1 MASFSIKKGLDIRL
15 RGAPEPIV
23 VDAPPADRVVVHPHD
38 VPGLKPRLLVAEGAS
53 VKRGTPLFYDKRNEA
68 FRVTSPA
75 GGTVESIVYG
85 PRRAL
90 EKIIIKLDA
99 QEQVEAYSRYQ
110 SAELASLNRETLLA
124 HLQASGLL
132 ALIRQR
138 PFSRMA
144 NPAITPKSIF
154 VNGMA
159 TAPFTPDLNVVVK
172 GRELAFQAGL
182 DALTRLTAGKV
193 FLCLDG
199 RKVNAPALTG
209 ARHVEVHTFEGA
221 HPAGNTSVHISR
233 LDPLKPTD
241 AVWTVRGADVIQLG
255 QFFLSGEVP
264 GARIISIAGPGLVE
278 GARTYCRV
286 RIGQPLTSV
295 LKGKLL
301 PGETRIIRGDIFSG
315 VKTSLDEALHADDQ
329 ALTVLME
336 DRERHLLGWATPGF
350 SFFSASWAFA
360 STWLGGLKRE
370 WALGTNQHGELRP
383 MVLTGL
389 YDKYLP
395 LNIMTDYLLRAVLAN
410 DTDEAVKLGLL
421 ETDPED
427 FAVCAFACPSKMD
440 LMSIIRKGLDEV
452 EKEGI

>member
-1 MASFSIKKGLDIRL
+1 MASFRTKKGLDIRL
-15 RGAPEPIV
+15 TGAPEAVV
-23 VDAPPADRVVVHPHD
+23 VDAPAADRVTIYPQD
-38 VPGLKPRLLVAEGAS
+38 IAGIKPRLLIAEGAS
-53 VKRGTPLFYDKRNEA
+53 VKRGTALFFDKRNEA

-75 GGTVESIVYG
+75 GGVVESIVYG

-90 EKIIIKLDA
+90 EKIVIK
-99 QEQVEAYSRYQ
+99 VEAPEQAESFSRYQ
-110 SAELASLNRETLLA
+110 PAEIRSLTRDALLA
-124 HLQASGLL
+124 HLQATGLL

-138 PFSRMA
+138 PFGRIA
-144 NPAITPKSIF
+144 APTAQPKAIF

-159 TAPFTPDLNVVVK
+159 TAPYLPDLNVVVK

-182 DALTRLTAGKV
+182 DALSRLTEGKV

-199 RKVNAPALTG
+199 KLSNAPALTA
-209 ARHVEVHTFEGA
+209 ARNAEVHTFEGP

-233 LDPLKPTD
+233 LAPMKPTD
-241 AVWTVRGADVIQLG
+241 VLWTVKGQDVIQIG
-255 QFFLSGEVP
+255 QLLLNGEVP
-264 GARIISIAGPGLVE
+264 GTRIISLSGPGVVD
-278 GARTYCRV
+278 GSRNYYRV
-286 RIGQPLTSV
+286 RNGQSLAS
-295 LKGKLL
+295 LLRGKLVAE
-301 PGETRIIRGDIFSG
+301 ETRIIRGDIFAG
-315 VKTSLDEALHADDQ
+315 VKTSQDDSLHSDDQ
-329 ALTVLME
+329 ALTILLE

-350 SFFSASWAFA
+350 SFFSASRAFA

-389 YDKYLP
+389 YDQYLP
-395 LNIMTDYLLRAVLAN
+395 LNIMTDYLVRAVLAN

-421 ETDPED
+421 EVEPED

-440 LMSIIRKGLDEV
+440 LMSIIRKGLDDV

>member
-15 RGAPEPIV
+15 KGAPETVV
-23 VDAPPADRVVVHPHD
+23 VDAPAAERVTIFPQD
-38 VPGLKPRLLVAEGAS
+38 VPGLKPRLLVAEGAAI
-53 VKRGTPLFYDKRNEA
+53 KRGTALFYDKRNEA
-68 FRVTSPA
+68 FRVTAPA
-75 GGTVESIVYG
+75 GGVVESIVYG

-90 EKIIIKLDA
+90 EKIIIKVDA
-99 QEQVEAYSRYQ
+99 QEQAESFPRYQ
-110 SAELASLNRETLLA
+110 PAEIRGLTRETLLA
-124 HLQASGLL
+124 HLQATGLL

-144 NPAITPKSIF
+144 NPAVTPKSIF

-159 TAPFTPDLNVVVK
+159 SAPFTPDLNVVVK

-182 DALTRLTAGKV
+182 DALTRLTGGKV

-199 RKVNAPALTG
+199 QLANAPALSA
-209 ARHVEVHTFEGA
+209 ARNVEVHTFDGP

-233 LDPLKPTD
+233 LDPIKPTD
-241 AVWTVRGADVIQLG
+241 VVWTIKGAEVIQIG
-255 QFFLSGEVP
+255 QLLLNGEVP
-264 GARIISIAGPGLVE
+264 GTRIISVGGTGVLE
-278 GARTYCRV
+278 GSRNYYRV
-286 RIGQPLTSV
+286 RNGQSLASL
-295 LKGKLL
+295 LKGKLA
-301 PGETRIIRGDIFSG
+301 PEETRIIRGDIFAG
-315 VKTSLDEALHADDQ
+315 VKCSLDDSLHGDDL
-329 ALTVLME
+329 ALTVLPE

-350 SFFSASWAFA
+350 SFFSASRAFA

-395 LNIMTDYLLRAVLAN
+395 LNIMTDYLVRAVLAN
-410 DTDEAVKLGLL
+410 DTDEAIKLGLL

-440 LMSIIRKGLDEV
+440 LLAIIRKGLNDV